1 LSHRG
6 TARRTGRGRT
16 VLLAGRHLC
25 KADSHLYADDKSSSW
40 VVVMSLPHEEYAPP
54 KYAQIVTAIRRKIA
68 DGTYPPGSQLPSE
81 SQLVREFA
89 VSRPT
94 VVRALQTLQL
104 RGIIDREHGR
114 GSYVKTPPP
123 GVTEDSSRPGRAV
136 LDHLEASEGGTVI
149 EAGARSAP
157 GNVAAVFS
165 FPEHTPIV
173 MRRVLLSEA
182 DEPCELV
189 TFWCPIELAEGTDLG
204 RETPLMVSVRQH
216 LHSVKGLR
224 LERVVE
230 RLAARH
236 PLPHEIKVL
245 GLGKSAAVLGVLA
258 RVFDASGQLALAIEI
273 ALPGALHELE
283 DSYAL

>member
-1 LSHRG
+1 MEGVSRGPHRH
-6 TARRTGRGRT
+6 TLPADFDQ
-16 VLLAGRHLC
+16 LC
-25 KADSHLYADDKSSSW
+25 KSSIHVYADDKSSSW
-40 VVVMSLPHEEYAPP
+40 VVVMSVSDEEYAPP

-81 SQLVREFA
+81 TQLVREFA

-94 VVRALQTLQL
+94 VVRALQVLQL
-104 RGIIDREHGR
+104 RGIIDREHGK

-123 GVTEDSSRPGRAV
+123 SSEGDSSRPGRAV
-136 LDHLEASEGGTVI
+136 LDRVEASEGGAVI
-149 EAGARSAP
+149 AAGARPAP
-157 GNVAAVFS
+157 GNVAAMLAL
-165 FPEHTPIV
+165 PEGAPVV

-204 RETPLMVSVRQH
+204 RQTPLTVSARQH
-216 LHSVKGLR
+216 LQGVKGLR
-224 LERVVE
+224 LDHVVE

-236 PLPHEIKVL
+236 PLLEEAKVL
-245 GLGKSAAVLGVLA
+245 GLGKSAAVLGVMA
-258 RVFDASGQLALAIEI
+258 RVFDASGRPVLVIDI

-283 DSYAL
+283 DAYTL